1 MENTPLVSIICSTY
15 NHEAY
20 IAQCLDGFLIQ
31 QTTFPFEILVHDDAS
46 TDNTPYIIHEY
57 EYKHPQIIKP
67 IYQKEN
73 QYSQGEDIF
82 FKYQCSRAQ
91 GKYIAICEGDDYWID
106 PLKLQKQ
113 VDFLEQNPDYG
124 MIYGFSKIYNQ
135 SKKKI
140 EEKLFGSE
148 YKGFDDLLAYNR
160 VSTLTT
166 CIRTELIKKYFED
179 IKPQERNWLMGDYP
193 IWLWIGYHY
202 KIKFLSDIMSVY
214 RVLEESASH
223 SKDIEKNERFVLSTI
238 DITSFFIKKFH
249 LSPAQLYYHAL
260 NEYYYDLFSIFKD
273 AQNYHKARHY
283 ANIIVS
289 KYIPSR
295 SRKEI
300 RKFNRKYIIFKI
312 SGLLKS
318 RK

>member
-1 MENTPLVSIICSTY
+1 
-15 NHEAY
+15 
-20 IAQCLDGFLIQ
+20 
-31 QTTFPFEILVHDDAS
+31 
-46 TDNTPYIIHEY
+46 
-57 EYKHPQIIKP
+57 
-67 IYQKEN
+67 
-73 QYSQGEDIF
+73 
-82 FKYQCSRAQ
+82 
-91 GKYIAICEGDDYWID
+91 
-106 PLKLQKQ
+106 
-113 VDFLEQNPDYG
+113 

-249 LSPAQLYYHAL
+249 LSPAPLYYHAL
-260 NEYYYDLFSIFKD
+260 NEYYYDLFSMFKD